1 MNSLF
6 KTHSVR
12 QCMWIHATLG
22 NHQKNV
28 HKLEAG
34 TVYGDLISNSKIVV

>member
-1 MNSLF
+1 MISLF
-6 KTHSVR
+6 KTYSVR

-22 NHQKNV
+22 KHQMNV

-34 TVYGDLISNSKIVV
+34 TRIWGLDFKQ